1 MAVDI
6 TTDLNAGLQAID
18 PTLYEAAALDGAG
31 AWRQTLEV
39 RLPLLAPTM
48 LAAVVFRSLDAFRVF
63 DLIYVMTRGG
73 PGTATETLSLY
84 VFQVFFRTL
93 RFGYG
98 AALAV
103 LVFAV
108 SLVLSFAW
116 LQLSRRGWEAR

>member
-1 MAVDI
+1 
-6 TTDLNAGLQAID
+6 
-18 PTLYEAAALDGAG
+18 
-31 AWRQTLEV
+31 
-39 RLPLLAPTM
+39 
-48 LAAVVFRSLDAFRVF
+48 
-63 DLIYVMTRGG
+63 MTRGG

-108 SLVLSFAW
+108 SLALSFAW